1 MENIDKY
8 RQVFFYF
15 STTNLAEFCYLCFVT
30 VNEPTL
36 DDLFVVFLIGI
47 NMLIY
52 FVKRKGEGKMF
63 LFRRNIM
70 FNSLLRRSV
79 YILYKQGDISIFD
92 EKIIWILKNAHYK
105 CDQL

>member
-8 RQVFFYF
+8 RQVLFNF
-15 STTNLAEFCYLCFVT
+15 SMRTNLAEFCYLCFVT

-36 DDLFVVFLIGI
+36 DALFVGFLIGI
-47 NMLIY
+47 QNVLIY
-52 FVKRKGEGKMF
+52 FVKRKGAGKMF
-63 LFRRNIM
+63 LCRRNIM

-92 EKIIWILKNAHYK
+92 EKII
-105 CDQL
+105 